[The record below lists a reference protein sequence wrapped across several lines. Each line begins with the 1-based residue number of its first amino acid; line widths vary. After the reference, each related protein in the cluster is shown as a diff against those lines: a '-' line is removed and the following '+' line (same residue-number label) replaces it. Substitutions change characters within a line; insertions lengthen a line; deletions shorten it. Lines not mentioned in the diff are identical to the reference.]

1 MSQAFS
7 PRLTPPTR
15 PPVSTTTTGLF
26 SSTAPYPGVAEGPNR
41 TYWVS
46 ACVLCR
52 EAAHVVA
59 LWRGPRLLPEGRQ
72 VRRQLWKN
80 RLDDLESLTLEIE
93 GNEPQTEDIQY
104 VPFKLVMDRGA
115 AKKRIVPNQTT
126 VLDVQMRRVPS
137 ADVFRIFRY

>member
-1 MSQAFS
+1 M
-7 PRLTPPTR
+7 
-15 PPVSTTTTGLF
+15 
-26 SSTAPYPGVAEGPNR
+26 
-41 TYWVS
+41 
-46 ACVLCR
+46 
-52 EAAHVVA
+52 
-59 LWRGPRLLPEGRQ
+59 
-72 VRRQLWKN
+72 
-80 RLDDLESLTLEIE
+80 TLEIE